1 METVLTITFFLLLCL
16 HLFQRWAPTSS
27 LAVARIPLIT
37 EVWFSGFLFLT
48 PICLPLL
55 YSLYFFIY
63 LFLKPSILT
72 LLGLFLWYLPHPLSL
87 SSASPLFFPLSQHSL
102 SLSLSDSDKLPA
114 GLGNPSCRIPHL
126 NTHSLMPSH
135 SSLFSLSFPPLFP
148 IHPFFPPVS
157 FHPKVSEA
165 HWGGTEGKD
174 LPDISC
180 LYMCAHTLRS
190 RWTVCAQK
198 QYV

>member
-1 METVLTITFFLLLCL
+1 MLHGLHGNCTDYNFLSSVMSPSFPEMGS
-16 HLFQRWAPTSS
+16 HLIFSCCKNSS
-27 LAVARIPLIT
+27 DYRSMIQWIPLSYTHLSSII
-37 EVWFSGFLFLT
+37 V
-48 PICLPLL
+48 LPLL
-55 YSLYFFIY
+55 FIY

-190 RWTVCAQK
+190 R
-198 QYV
+198 